1 MDPRKTV
8 LMNIENRIMD
18 TEEEEDAGKKTG
30 EELRSSIVICTH
42 YCSGS
47 LEFGC
52 LFVHHLIG
60 KTSVSMT
67 FSDFQ
72 RAEQLLVKGRATTKP
87 PEARL
92 SGSERLITIRRPN
105 P

>member
-1 MDPRKTV
+1 MV
-8 LMNIENRIMD
+8 
-18 TEEEEDAGKKTG
+18 TEEEEDAGKKIG
-30 EELRSSIVICTH
+30 EELRSCIAICTY

-47 LEFGC
+47 PEFGG

-67 FSDFQ
+67 FSDSQ
-72 RAEQLLVKGRATTKP
+72 RAEQLLIKGGATTKL

-92 SGSERLITIRRPN
+92 SGSERLIRIRRPN